1 MKRLKI
7 IIPFIFL
14 TLIIVGCSVTSSVVT
29 DYDREANLREYQ
41 SYYWSD
47 EFQLN
52 KGQYDEP
59 LFYNTL
65 IKKRLKTA
73 IEEEMRA
80 RGYELDPE
88 NPDLLIDSRV
98 MVNQR
103 STSQNPYPISPYY
116 NPYYYGYFGSQSST
130 MEKEGGIVVNLVDRE
145 ERQLVWQGYV
155 ANVFQTET
163 KDKQKEIREAI
174 AKIFAAYEFRA
185 R

>member
-1 MKRLKI
+1 MKILKI
-7 IIPFIFL
+7 VVQIIFL
-14 TLIIVGCSVTSSVVT
+14 VALVTGCSITSSVVT

-47 EFQLN
+47 EFQLKN
-52 KGQYDEP
+52 GQYDEP

-73 IEEEMRA
+73 IEAEMRA
-80 RGYELDPE
+80 RGYVLDPE

-98 MVNQR
+98 MVSQT
-103 STSQNPYPISPYY
+103 STSQNPYPMSPYY
-116 NPYYYGYFGSQSST
+116 FPYSYGYFGSQSST
-130 MEKEGGIVVNLVDRE
+130 MEKEGGIVVNLVDSE

-163 KDKQKEIREAI
+163 KDKQIEIREAI

>member
-7 IIPFIFL
+7 VIPLIFFL
-14 TLIIVGCSVTSSVVT
+14 AFVTGCSVTSSVVT
-29 DYDREANLREYQ
+29 DHDQEANFREYQ

-47 EFQLN
+47 DFLLKN
-52 KGQYDEP
+52 GQHEEP

-73 IEEEMRA
+73 IEAEMRA

-98 MVNQR
+98 MVNQS
-103 STSQNPYPISPYY
+103 STSQSPYPMSPFYS
-116 NPYYYGYFGSQSST
+116 PYYYGYFGSQTTT

-155 ANVFQTET
+155 ANVFQTQT

-174 AKIFAAYEFRA
+174 AKIFAAYEHRA